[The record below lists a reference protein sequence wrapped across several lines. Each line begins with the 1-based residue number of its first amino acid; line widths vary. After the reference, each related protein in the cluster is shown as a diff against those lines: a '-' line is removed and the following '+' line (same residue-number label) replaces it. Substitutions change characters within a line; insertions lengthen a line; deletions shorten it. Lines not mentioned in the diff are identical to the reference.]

1 METNFINNHLAKD
14 ALTGETF
21 GDIRIGSYHEKR
33 LLSVIIENDNERNI
47 TGTKSFFGPLDDPD
61 LQLERYKQYQY
72 MSAPK
77 RFNTR
82 VDGFSK
88 REIRRTRK
96 NPELKSTE
104 YFVGETE
111 IQVIG

>member
-21 GDIRIGSYHEKR
+21 GDIRIGSYDEKR
-33 LLSVIIENDNERNI
+33 LLSVITENNDERNI
-47 TGTKSFFGPLDDPD
+47 AGTKSFFGPLDDSD
-61 LQLERYKQYQY
+61 LQLERFKQYQY
-72 MSAPK
+72 MSAPN

-82 VDGFSK
+82 VDGVSK

-96 NPELKSTE
+96 NPELKPTD
-104 YFVGETE
+104 YFSDETE
-111 IQVIG
+111 IS